1 MGKLNKKGLDALLTK
16 PPNRH
21 PDGGGLFFK
30 VAGRGKA
37 YWTFRY
43 SLGPKESETKLGVI
57 AQTSLYVP
65 RIRHLELRAIVAKK
79 IDPVGKRNGAGL
91 RSKPPP
97 GRPSVQRPRI
107 IPNARSDGVSTPGV
121 DLVGVEA
128 RVEADGVEKSTV
140 SGF

>member
-16 PPNRH
+16 PPKRH

-43 SLGPKESETKLGVI
+43 SLGPKESETSLGPYPEM
-57 AQTSLYVP
+57 SLDAA

-79 IDPVGKRNGAGL
+79 IDPVGKRNGPSALQTPTGQAFGAAAEDYLERKERRGVNAG
-91 RSKPPP
+91 R
-97 GRPSVQRPRI
+97 
-107 IPNARSDGVSTPGV
+107 
-121 DLVGVEA
+121 
-128 RVEADGVEKSTV
+128 
-140 SGF
+140 